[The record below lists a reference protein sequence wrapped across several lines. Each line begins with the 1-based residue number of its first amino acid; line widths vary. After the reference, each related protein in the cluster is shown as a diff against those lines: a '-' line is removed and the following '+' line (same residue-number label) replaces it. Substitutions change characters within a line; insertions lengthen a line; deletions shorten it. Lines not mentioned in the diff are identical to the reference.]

1 MLYKHFLLLS
11 MNGYALSFKHLQG
24 LSSPVTVHIRSC
36 IRIDTI
42 LIDSMI

>member
-11 MNGYALSFKHLQG
+11 MNGCALSFKHLQG
-24 LSSPVTVHIRSC
+24 LSIPVTVHKCSC
-36 IRIDTI
+36 IRIDII